1 MRLTKCTKCPER
13 DMYIIVASIN
23 KKYLAG
29 VSPKICMLH
38 FLYKYSIMTMSF
50 QYLFFS
56 KRRAVDFEQ
65 KTYRQY
71 IVGNC
76 TSNQYKLYGTI
87 AFEF

>member
-13 DMYIIVASIN
+13 DMYIIVATMN
-23 KKYLAG
+23 KKYRAG

-65 KTYRQY
+65 KTYRKY
-71 IVGNC
+71 HCRTIVGNC
-76 TSNQYKLYGTI
+76 TSNEYKLY
-87 AFEF
+87 EF